1 MNDAGG
7 SFTMTGT
14 ARNPQ
19 NSFVVSAVRNV
30 YENSLKKKVE
40 ELIYQ
45 SEFVSVAPPGE
56 PTALQLQDGFI
67 KKMLDDSPQGVLRA
81 SIDQCN
87 VMAYLAYLY
96 SISSEDVIFGEYEQ
110 EIGSPYIGVSR
121 KTLQFIKLAHKQ
133 GYVNSPVLIENPQ
146 TKEMWYNGI
155 PIKVSTGIPNDT
167 MFLTT
172 DFNLKVATFSLA
184 DFSSEYYIEFDP
196 CRNKNKLHAY
206 FLLGMGIVNLKHCAI
221 LSTDATGDD
230 VPTCIENCCPIDVNV
245 IP

>member
-1 MNDAGG
+1 
-7 SFTMTGT
+7 
-14 ARNPQ
+14 
-19 NSFVVSAVRNV
+19 
-30 YENSLKKKVE
+30 
-40 ELIYQ
+40 
-45 SEFVSVAPPGE
+45 
-56 PTALQLQDGFI
+56 
-67 KKMLDDSPQGVLRA
+67 MLDDSPQGVLRA

-221 LSTDATGDD
+221 LSA
-230 VPTCIENCCPIDVNV
+230 VLS
-245 IP
+245 